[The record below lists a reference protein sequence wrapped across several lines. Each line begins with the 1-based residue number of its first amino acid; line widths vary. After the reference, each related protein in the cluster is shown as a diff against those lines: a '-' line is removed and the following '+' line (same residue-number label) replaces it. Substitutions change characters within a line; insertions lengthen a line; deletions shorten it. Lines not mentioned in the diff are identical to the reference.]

1 MEDFLAEAGVPLTS
15 PGAASAASPS
25 ALASAAS
32 SEAAGFS
39 ASTPVGFSIASE
51 QRNGGQRAVA
61 QKMSVSISKR
71 AVEKIGAVAIINQAM
86 LTSRLRGSF
95 VLWFGL
101 LVLGDGRCCSGRG
114 HGGVFSHD
122 EKMIDVLEVE
132 KQLRMVGVRASRGE
146 RCGEERES
154 ESRRVA
160 KGGTSERVWERKTTM
175 TPQLRKL
182 QFCAFLAGQFLIFFY

>member
-1 MEDFLAEAGVPLTS
+1 MNVP
-15 PGAASAASPS
+15 
-25 ALASAAS
+25 
-32 SEAAGFS
+32 
-39 ASTPVGFSIASE
+39 
-51 QRNGGQRAVA
+51 
-61 QKMSVSISKR
+61 ISKR
-71 AVEKIGAVAIINQAM
+71 AIEKIGTVAIISPAM

-95 VLWFGL
+95 VLLFGVSRL
-101 LVLGDGRCCSGRG
+101 LGDSRFSGRG

-122 EKMIDVLEVE
+122 EKVVDVCEGE

-175 TPQLRKL
+175 TPQLREL
-182 QFCAFLAGQFLIFFY
+182 QF